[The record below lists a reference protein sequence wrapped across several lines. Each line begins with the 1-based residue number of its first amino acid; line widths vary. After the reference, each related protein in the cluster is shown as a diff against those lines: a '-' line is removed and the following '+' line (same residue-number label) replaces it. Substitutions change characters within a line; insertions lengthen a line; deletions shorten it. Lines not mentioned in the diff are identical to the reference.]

1 MGPWATTPGRPS
13 ARFERALAAIEST
26 LDRLVARGHDTTA
39 FELARSQFAASVRS
53 SWPSNLST
61 LVGGLKGV
69 AEDATLK
76 LDGAEREELRAAIG
90 VLSRVKHE

>member
-1 MGPWATTPGRPS
+1 MSDDAGPTFG
-13 ARFERALAAIEST
+13 EIEQALAAIQST

-39 FELARSQFAASVRS
+39 FELARTQFAASMRN

-61 LVGGLKGV
+61 LVGGLQGV
-69 AEDATLK
+69 ADDVTLK

-90 VLSRVKHE
+90 VLSRVRHE